1 MKALSSRIGV
11 PNDLAFTVF
20 DVAASGSLVTSRLVS
35 RETLVATCSP
45 ASTARS
51 SRSSRS
57 IEVSPENATR
67 MPCMRGLSFSY
78 RPGFGYG
85 QAGRLREGRQ
95 LFCAPYEDW

>member
-1 MKALSSRIGV
+1 MKALSSTIGV
-11 PNDLAFTVF
+11 PNDFAFTVF
-20 DVAASGSLVTSRLVS
+20 EVAASGSLVTSRLVS

-67 MPCMRGLSFSY
+67 MPCMSGFSFSY
-78 RPGFGYG
+78 RPGFG
-85 QAGRLREGRQ
+85 
-95 LFCAPYEDW
+95 